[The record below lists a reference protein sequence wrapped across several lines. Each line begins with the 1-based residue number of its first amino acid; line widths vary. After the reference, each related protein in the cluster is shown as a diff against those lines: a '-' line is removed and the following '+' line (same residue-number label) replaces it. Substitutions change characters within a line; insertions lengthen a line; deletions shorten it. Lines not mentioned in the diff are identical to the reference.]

1 MIIISFDD
9 FLDYLRMKR
18 TTPKMSSAGLK
29 AIYDYLK
36 KAQNEYYGLS
46 EIVENWN
53 FEETRKED
61 ISGIWTE
68 FLENKKQCGC
78 WYFETWNGIV
88 WQNNNKEWVH
98 NGKILNR
105 EQRRAEKRKRKTR

>member
-1 MIIISFDD
+1 MITVDFNDFCVFLQSARIIPTMSRAALKNIF
-9 FLDYLRMKR
+9 DYLRKD
-18 TTPKMSSAGLK
+18 G
-29 AIYDYLK
+29 
-36 KAQNEYYGLS
+36 NFYGLS